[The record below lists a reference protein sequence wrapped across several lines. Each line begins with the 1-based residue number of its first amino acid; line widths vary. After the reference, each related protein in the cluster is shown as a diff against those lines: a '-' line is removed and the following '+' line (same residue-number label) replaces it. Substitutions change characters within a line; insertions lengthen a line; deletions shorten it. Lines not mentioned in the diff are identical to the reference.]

1 MLDENSERALKSKL
15 NVADCLEVQPVLA
28 FPEASELAYREL
40 LLKIME
46 MRKKGVSE
54 EMVEMYEASK
64 QQVEDEVKELDAAI
78 AEYED
83 EITKD
88 DAQEKSN
95 D

>member
-1 MLDENSERALKSKL
+1 MLKKD
-15 NVADCLEVQPVLA
+15 
-28 FPEASELAYREL
+28 YREL

-46 MRKKGVSE
+46 MRTKGVSE
-54 EMVEMYEASK
+54 EMLEVYEASN
-64 QQVEDEVKELDAAI
+64 QQVADEVKELDTEI
-78 AEYED
+78 AKYEA